1 MWGRFVIISSLRA
14 RPSVVRLNGCIF
26 GTCWTQMTIIR
37 LDAHFFNNIGVLRA
51 SVFTEGG
58 LSAHCVVGWAA
69 PLTPSLCV
77 DSSLVG
83 ALVVALE
90 RVYRAHRPFVA
101 SYTVPGVSLSVF
113 HAESSKLTRP
123 SNVMRIANG
132 TASLW
137 RGNLLNL
144 VSMYVSDSFF
154 FYPVYCLYPIA
165 KLKKKLPRVYA
176 CTPPLKMCRTTFR
189 VRPPSRWPCYQAR
202 LTSLICHS
210 GFDKRTSHYSF
221 LVQNGTTGSQLKRS
235 LGGNIVSLG
244 RAK

>member
-14 RPSVVRLNGCIF
+14 RPSVVRLKGCIF

-77 DSSLVG
+77 ESSLVG

-90 RVYRAHRPFVA
+90 RVYRVHRPFVA

-154 FYPVYCLYPIA
+154 LSSLLSVPYRKI
-165 KLKKKLPRVYA
+165 KKKITAGVCVHSAFKDVPNHLP
-176 CTPPLKMCRTTFR
+176 C
-189 VRPPSRWPCYQAR
+189 PPSFPLAV
-202 LTSLICHS
+202 LSS
-210 GFDKRTSHYSF
+210 AFDKSYLPFRF
-221 LVQNGTTGSQLKRS
+221 R
-235 LGGNIVSLG
+235 
-244 RAK
+244 